1 MVFMLHCQITGNIP
15 SQCTK
20 TNSLKDVCPSL
31 AYSSDFRRRASVKA
45 TAKIARFYSSQ
56 VSEQHMHKLMLLILP
71 VCLYH
76 Y

>member
-15 SQCTK
+15 SQWTK
-20 TNSLKDVCPSL
+20 TNSVKDVCPSL